1 MIDFV
6 AIVLGLFFVLFDVSV
21 LPTFAKGF
29 IIFDFSLFFI
39 NTSASI
45 LKEKAFLYLAVIAIF
60 KSFFILEGE
69 IPQLFF
75 IYALSVVILFIL
87 ERVLNIE
94 SIILTL
100 LVSMIFLFVE
110 IKLSGIYNINQIIST
125 LLIHLVVWIFLINIF
140 RSLFNLLKVG
150 AKRLK

>member
-100 LVSMIFLFVE
+100 LVSTIFLFVE

-150 AKRLK
+150 AKRSK